1 MIKKILINKLGRFN
15 NFNFNGVDDFKR
27 FNVLYGWNYSG
38 KTTLSRAFMVFDNK
52 KIPEYY
58 DDGFDFTLEK
68 TDGSNLSPNSET
80 DRNNLQTKVF
90 NSDYVEDNL
99 FFKDTG
105 ASNILVL
112 ADNAQETMNKIEQL
126 TGEIRSSIVN
136 INKFKKQQAE
146 NKTYLE
152 DRRSKESR
160 KIKENLHCTFTAS
173 TFLSY
178 ERKLKEENSIETH
191 IIEND
196 DELCNKRSVAIAE
209 KNKEN
214 IEQIPFL
221 PEIDIE
227 KLKELLNETVNITA
241 PLTRLSNN
249 KEAEKWVREGLTLH
263 NNTDVC
269 FYCGRPLDEI
279 IINELNAHFD
289 KTYNDFITKIE
300 MQQNNIKPISSFND
314 ILPDT
319 TKFYEQF
326 ENKYL
331 KDKEHLEDLRKQYNK
346 VVQQIQQ
353 LLSNKLK
360 SVTHPLNCDID
371 YDFTTLNSQIKKIND
386 GVIKEHNTFNENFDK
401 QKDAALEELCRHYVA
416 EIIVGKDYISAEKAI
431 NDSVIGIEKTTKEI
445 EEKEKE
451 KKALESQ
458 ISESVAGAEKVN
470 TILKR
475 LFMGK
480 TEIELAQKS
489 PIETEKYI
497 LKRNGKP
504 AHHLSE
510 GEKTAISF
518 AHFLASLESKDLVDK
533 YGEIILYIDDPISSL
548 DNNHIYAVFAE
559 IDRLRHEDNKR
570 KYKQLFISTHNY
582 HLFRLLTERDE
593 KHIGVY
599 YVKRNRDDSVIENFS
614 KSILQQK
621 SEYTFLFNQIKKYID
636 NSNEDDYII
645 GHFLR
650 RFLEIFATYKNPT
663 KCDLRTRIL
672 QIVDLKTEYK
682 TNETLLQAVYKTV
695 NEESHTYITNEVIN
709 NGSIKNTAEA
719 VLEFVKMVDPDQYSF
734 LEKTFI

>member
-27 FNVLYGWNYSG
+27 FNVFYGWNYSG
-38 KTTLSRAFMVFDNK
+38 KTTLSRAFMVFDTK
-52 KIPEYY
+52 KIPEHY

-68 TDGSNLSPNSET
+68 IDGNILNPNTEV
-80 DRNNLQTKVF
+80 DRNSLQTKVF

-112 ADNAQETMNKIEQL
+112 AENAQETMSKIEQL
-126 TGEIRSSIVN
+126 TTEIKSSIAN
-136 INKFKKQQAE
+136 IAKFKTQQAE

-152 DRRSKESR
+152 DRRTEEAR

-173 TFLSY
+173 TFLKY

-196 DELCNKRSVAIAE
+196 DELCKKRSVAIAE

-214 IEQIPFL
+214 IEQIPL
-221 PEIDIE
+221 LSVIDIE
-227 KLKELLNETVNITA
+227 KLKELLNETVSITA

-249 KEAEKWVREGLTLH
+249 KEAEKWVREGLVLH
-263 NNTDVC
+263 NDADVC
-269 FYCGRPLDEI
+269 FYCGQPLNET

-289 KTYNDFITKIE
+289 KRYNDFITKIE
-300 MQQNNIKPISSFND
+300 TQQSSIKPISSFND

-319 TKFYEQF
+319 AKFYDQF

-331 KDKEHLEDLRKQYNK
+331 KDKENLEELRKQYNK
-346 VVQQIQQ
+346 VVKQIQQ

-360 SVTHPLNCDID
+360 SVTQPINFDID
-371 YDFTTLNSQIKKIND
+371 YDFTTLNTQIQKIND

-401 QKDAALEELCRHYVA
+401 QKEIALEELSGHYVA
-416 EIIVGKDYISAEKAI
+416 EIIVGKDYTSAEKAM
-431 NDSVIGIEKTTKEI
+431 NDAEIGIKKTTKEI

-451 KKALESQ
+451 KKVLEAQ

-489 PIETEKYI
+489 PIETEKYV

-559 IDRLRHEDNKR
+559 IDRLRNEDNKR

-593 KHIGVY
+593 KYIGVY
-599 YVKRNRDDSVIENFS
+599 YIKRNKDDSVIENFS

-663 KCDLRTRIL
+663 KCELRTRIQ
-672 QIVDLKTEYK
+672 QIVDLKPEYK

>member
-27 FNVLYGWNYSG
+27 FNVFYGWNYSG
-38 KTTLSRAFMVFDNK
+38 KTTLSRAFMVFDTK
-52 KIPEYY
+52 KIPEHY

-68 TDGSNLSPNSET
+68 IDGNILNPNTEV
-80 DRNNLQTKVF
+80 DRNSLQTKVF

-112 ADNAQETMNKIEQL
+112 AENAQETMSKIEQL
-126 TGEIRSSIVN
+126 TTEIKSSIAN
-136 INKFKKQQAE
+136 IAKFKTQQAE

-152 DRRSKESR
+152 DRRTEEAR

-173 TFLSY
+173 TFLKY

-196 DELCNKRSVAIAE
+196 DELCKKRSVAIAE

-214 IEQIPFL
+214 IEQIPLL
-221 PEIDIE
+221 PVIDIE
-227 KLKELLNETVNITA
+227 KLKELLNETVSITA

-249 KEAEKWVREGLTLH
+249 KEAEKWVREGLVLH
-263 NNTDVC
+263 NDADVC
-269 FYCGRPLDEI
+269 FYCGQPLNET

-289 KTYNDFITKIE
+289 KRYNDFITKIE
-300 MQQNNIKPISSFND
+300 TQQSSIKPISSFND

-319 TKFYEQF
+319 AKFYDQF

-331 KDKEHLEDLRKQYNK
+331 KDKENLEELRKQYNK
-346 VVQQIQQ
+346 VVKQIQQ
-353 LLSNKLK
+353 FLSNKLK
-360 SVTHPLNCDID
+360 SVTQPINFDID
-371 YDFTTLNSQIKKIND
+371 YDFTTLNTQIQKIND

-401 QKDAALEELCRHYVA
+401 QKEIALEELSGHYVA
-416 EIIVGKDYISAEKAI
+416 EIIVGKDYTSAEKAM
-431 NDSVIGIEKTTKEI
+431 NDAEIGIKKTTKEI

-451 KKALESQ
+451 KKVLEAQ

-489 PIETEKYI
+489 PIETEKYV

-559 IDRLRHEDNKR
+559 IDRLRNEDNKR

-593 KHIGVY
+593 KYIGVY
-599 YVKRNRDDSVIENFS
+599 YIKRNKDDSVIENFS

-663 KCDLRTRIL
+663 KCELRTRIQ
-672 QIVDLKTEYK
+672 QIVDLKPEYK